1 MSTTTTTPTSTR
13 RRGVPGLALVLGAF
27 LLSTG
32 VNIAFHVGEILFTDH
47 DPNAPEG
54 PVATIVG
61 VAVFGGVALALALAI
76 AVPCATNPDRARTG
90 AVVLGVLALVSLVV
104 FWSGAPASLGAGAAW
119 LAGFGRG
126 SVPQT
131 GAARGFG
138 VVGLVLAVLTIA
150 VNVVGPLTAG
160 LAGEV

>member
-1 MSTTTTTPTSTR
+1 MSTTSITPSST

-32 VNIAFHVGEILFTDH
+32 ANIAVHVGEILFTDH
-47 DPNAPEG
+47 DPGGPEG

-61 VAVFGGVALALALAI
+61 VALYGVVALALSLAI
-76 AVPCATNPDRARTG
+76 AVPCASDAGRARTG

-126 SVPQT
+126 TAPQT

-150 VNVVGPLTAG
+150 VSIVGPLTAG
-160 LAGEV
+160 LVGGA